1 MRSWAAR
8 FLAIAIFSS
17 SLVFIQTSPAYATG
31 DTIFTSSFNS
41 GVKGRAING
50 TGTQRN
56 ISSVSAAVELEASG
70 GFIYSSYGGI
80 RRMATDGSGL
90 TTLRTISGQ
99 QGIVISGS
107 FIYYGYEYTR
117 KIGRMNLD
125 GTGANDSWLDYSSN
139 SNAPFS
145 GQLVVVDGFLYFGG
159 GNNSYGTSIW
169 KVAVGGGTPT
179 HFMTDADAQAGIN
192 GIDSDGTFIYWTDF
206 RVGEIGRVALDLSS
220 TNDNWVTGLS
230 SPWGIQ
236 VADDYVYFNNSS
248 SIGRILRNGSGLER
262 TWVSNSASQ
271 GLAIAD
277 AGVNSTSLAVTATNV
292 NFFALA
298 SNSTTAL
305 FRTPVTVSINVTV
318 AARVTFMANGKRI
331 GGCINRET
339 SGTSPSIIAT
349 CSWSPSTRGSVTLT
363 ALIDPIN
370 ENSSN
375 LVTSP
380 LNVRVGNRTT
390 TR

>member
-1 MRSWAAR
+1 MRLRVAR
-8 FLAIAIFSS
+8 FLAVAIFSS
-17 SLVFIQTSPAYATG
+17 SLAAIQTNPANATG
-31 DTIFTSSFNS
+31 NTIFTSSFNS
-41 GVKGRAING
+41 GVKGRAIDG
-50 TGTQRN
+50 TGTQFN
-56 ISSVSAAVELEASG
+56 VSSVASALELEASG

-80 RRMATDGSGL
+80 RRMATNGSGL
-90 TTLRTISGQ
+90 TTLRTVAGQ

-107 FIYYGYEYTR
+107 YIYYGYEYTR

-139 SNAPFS
+139 SSAPFS

-159 GNNSYGTSIW
+159 GNNSYGKSIW
-169 KVAVGGGTPT
+169 RVPIEGGTPT
-179 HFMTDADAQAGIN
+179 HFVTDADAQAGIN

-277 AGVNSTSLAVTATNV
+277 AGVNSTSFTVTPTNV
-292 NFFALA
+292 NSFVLA
-298 SNSTTAL
+298 SNATTAF
-305 FRTPVTVSINVTV
+305 FRTSVTVSINVTV

-331 GGCINRET
+331 GGCINRQT
-339 SGTSPSIIAT
+339 SGASPNIVAT

-363 ALIDPIN
+363 ALIDPVN

-375 LVTSP
+375 LLTSP

-390 TR
+390 IR